1 MLGQHVRLVAGRCA
15 RRYCQR
21 MSDAEIVIT
30 FQSERDLWYVQRGD
44 TTAMVSAE
52 DMVHEYYRW
61 RYAGAPGVWRDRA
74 RAFCSQ
80 RLDDAARPRLVPRA

>member
-1 MLGQHVRLVAGRCA
+1 
-15 RRYCQR
+15 
-21 MSDAEIVIT
+21 MSDTEIVIT

-44 TTAMVSAE
+44 ATAMVSAE

-74 RAFCSQ
+74 RAFCRQ
-80 RLDDAARPRLVPRA
+80 TLDQGRPDLTSR